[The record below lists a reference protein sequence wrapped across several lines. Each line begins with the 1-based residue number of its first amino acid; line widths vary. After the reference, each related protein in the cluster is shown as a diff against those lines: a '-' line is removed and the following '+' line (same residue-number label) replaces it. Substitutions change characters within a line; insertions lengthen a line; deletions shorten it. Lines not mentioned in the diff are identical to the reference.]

1 MLAVIW
7 YYLGNSNIVYV
18 FTSNSWNQIVLQNHQ
33 RHLLAKSSKRNS
45 KMPSSLIQTR
55 VRSTSLWFSLLR
67 SSEFQFSRQLKAD
80 TTEVVERPYSSEISV
95 VVIGGVWP
103 PSNDR
108 WLPIGV
114 RVPRR
119 LLSTCLHWT
128 LIEKPDN
135 AANKR
140 SSNNWTWLEDI
151 QLHTHCWL
159 LLESGSVIAAAAARL
174 RRRFTSSEKWTDENY
189 SKENDG
195 LPVHAGKIL
204 YSCWDGPP
212 GISSRPAFFGWTW
225 FRVGSDNEKVISKL
239 FQIRNL

>member
-1 MLAVIW
+1 
-7 YYLGNSNIVYV
+7 
-18 FTSNSWNQIVLQNHQ
+18 
-33 RHLLAKSSKRNS
+33 
-45 KMPSSLIQTR
+45 MPSSLIQTR

-67 SSEFQFSRQLKAD
+67 SSEFQFSRQLMAD
-80 TTEVVERPYSSEISV
+80 TTEVVERPYSSDISV

-151 QLHTHCWL
+151 QLHTHCCLSQVQLSL
-159 LLESGSVIAAAAARL
+159 LLLRDCVVVSPPPRNGQMKIIQKKMMGYQSTLAKFYIAAGMAHQASAA
-174 RRRFTSSEKWTDENY
+174 
-189 SKENDG
+189 
-195 LPVHAGKIL
+195 
-204 YSCWDGPP
+204 GP
-212 GISSRPAFFGWTW
+212 
-225 FRVGSDNEKVISKL
+225 L
-239 FQIRNL
+239 FLAEPDLG

>member
-7 YYLGNSNIVYV
+7 YYLSNSNIVYV

-114 RVPRR
+114 RAKTPS
-119 LLSTCLHWT
+119 STCHWT

-135 AANKR
+135 AANN
-140 SSNNWTWLEDI
+140 SSSSWTWLK
-151 QLHTHCWL
+151 QQQQ
-159 LLESGSVIAAAAARL
+159 SAMSM
-174 RRRFTSSEKWTDENY
+174 
-189 SKENDG
+189 
-195 LPVHAGKIL
+195 
-204 YSCWDGPP
+204 
-212 GISSRPAFFGWTW
+212 
-225 FRVGSDNEKVISKL
+225 
-239 FQIRNL
+239 

>member
-1 MLAVIW
+1 
-7 YYLGNSNIVYV
+7 
-18 FTSNSWNQIVLQNHQ
+18 
-33 RHLLAKSSKRNS
+33 
-45 KMPSSLIQTR
+45 MPSSLIQTR

-140 SSNNWTWLEDI
+140 SSSNNWTWLEDI
-151 QLHTHCWL
+151 QLHTHCWVLTAAWVRFSYRCCCCCATASSFHL
-159 LLESGSVIAAAAARL
+159 LREMDR
-174 RRRFTSSEKWTDENY
+174 W
-189 SKENDG
+189 
-195 LPVHAGKIL
+195 
-204 YSCWDGPP
+204 
-212 GISSRPAFFGWTW
+212 
-225 FRVGSDNEKVISKL
+225 KL
-239 FQIRNL
+239 FKRKWWVTSPRWQNSI

>member
-1 MLAVIW
+1 
-7 YYLGNSNIVYV
+7 
-18 FTSNSWNQIVLQNHQ
+18 
-33 RHLLAKSSKRNS
+33 
-45 KMPSSLIQTR
+45 MPSSLIQTR

-140 SSNNWTWLEDI
+140 SSSSNNWTWLEDI

-159 LLESGSVIAAAAARL
+159 LLESGSVIAAAARL

-212 GISSRPAFFGWTW
+212 GISSRPAFLAEPDLG
-225 FRVGSDNEKVISKL
+225 
-239 FQIRNL
+239 